1 MLSLSLSPDSGLP
14 TRTRSLRTYI
24 QGYSL
29 LCAHARAG
37 ARSRGNTRPLDV
49 SSILSRRRPV
59 KFNHRPV
66 NALLAGYESQFAVA
80 RIPREEH
87 RGETSRARN
96 LGSPFNFGRR
106 GRVKLKLAFLP
117 SSKIALHPLF
127 SLLRNSHFRFFN
139 ADNVC
144 GHSDRSLTVR

>member
-1 MLSLSLSPDSGLP
+1 MLSLSLSPDSGLAP

-24 QGYSL
+24 QEYSL

-66 NALLAGYESQFAVA
+66 NALLAATNRSSPDSSRGASWRNISRAKSRVPVQF
-80 RIPREEH
+80 REE
-87 RGETSRARN
+87 GE
-96 LGSPFNFGRR
+96 GGIEIGVP
-106 GRVKLKLAFLP
+106 
-117 SSKIALHPLF
+117 SKIALHPLF